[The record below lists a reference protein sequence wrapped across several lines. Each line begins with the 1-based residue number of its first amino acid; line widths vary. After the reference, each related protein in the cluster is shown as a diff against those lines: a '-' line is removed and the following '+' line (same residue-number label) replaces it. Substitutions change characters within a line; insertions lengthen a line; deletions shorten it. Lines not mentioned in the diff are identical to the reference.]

1 MSWIPLQ
8 SEIALNEIEKL
19 SFEKPQL
26 ILKHSTRCGISSMA
40 LRRLEQTKIQ
50 NSSTVDCHY
59 LDLLNFQ
66 SLSNLIADKFQVYHE
81 SPQIILINKG
91 VRVLHASHGEIDGYE
106 ILSFIENL
114 QP

>member
-8 SEIALNEIEKL
+8 TEFELNEIEKS

-40 LRRLEQTKIQ
+40 MRRLEQTKIQ
-50 NSSTVDCHY
+50 HAATLDCHY
-59 LDLLNFQ
+59 LDLLNFR
-66 SLSNLIADKFQVYHE
+66 SLSNLIAEKFQVYHE

-91 VRVLHASHGEIDGYE
+91 VRVLYASHGEIDGNE